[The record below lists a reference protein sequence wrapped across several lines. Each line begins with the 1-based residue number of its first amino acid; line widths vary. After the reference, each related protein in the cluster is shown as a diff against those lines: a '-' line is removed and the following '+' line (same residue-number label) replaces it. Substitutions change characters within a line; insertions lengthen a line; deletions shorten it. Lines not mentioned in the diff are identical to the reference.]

1 MAGCS
6 APRAAILLL
15 ALPLILSAVLGIGV
29 EIQPD
34 TIGDRNPI
42 SITLSNVTDG
52 LSFNVTITATF
63 LPSPDTSWLNLTNWI
78 YPFALHGG
86 GATVSGQNVN
96 QLTLL
101 VRSGSTLRTR
111 RDSGAGNITLVTPLD
126 FPAVLYHDFRLGY
139 EAHDPDA
146 PLTLTLIQQGTKAG
160 PDDAVLTP
168 SIFGIREGNLTVK
181 VLTNGTLQA
190 SKEIRV
196 LEAEPSPTPTTPAPL
211 SPTPTAPPET
221 IPAPTSP
228 APIVP
233 LSPSPTVTSSPAPA
247 TETGSPSPW
256 ILGFVTI
263 IILIALIADYLLLKD

>member
-190 SKEIRV
+190 SKGIRV
-196 LEAEPSPTPTTPAPL
+196 LEAAPSPTPTEETR
-211 SPTPTAPPET
+211 TAPPT
-221 IPAPTSP
+221 TLP
-228 APIVP
+228 APISTAPVLP
-233 LSPSPTVTSSPAPA
+233 PSPSPAVTSSPGPG
-247 TETGSPSPW
+247 TETGIPSPW
-256 ILGFVTI
+256 LIGFVTI